1 MLRSIGGRSRS
12 AGHRGRGHSIALGS
26 IDLLEVGI
34 RDQSGAC
41 TRSTTAKT
49 ADVLSKV
56 VVVATLGTASPV
68 TCTERN
74 VSGTAA
80 THATATHVVV
90 THVVSRR
97 THHARVA
104 VAVAVH
110 RVRGC
115 SHGRERAAEASS
127 AALKVRE
134 AARWAGPVTGTRAVL
149 ARREGGEDISGT
161 VKYARGR
168 RRDLDGLFVECTA
181 VHAERFGS
189 LQKTSVLV
197 WSMRLECSVYLFV
210 GGEDGEASTS
220 GLMLV
225 GGAEGPESDGSTTE
239 LSEPTLELGLGGVMR
254 KSTHVKDLA
263 TLRQESTHVCAGIH
277 GAGQDIGVLVGRLR
291 LADQTAKDSCK
302 GDGLLHGT
310 TRRGGSQSLQV
321 ERQVV
326 LDGSRG
332 LDGLNLKGSTDVGQ
346 GTGAEG

>member
-34 RDQSGAC
+34 SDQSGAC

-49 ADVLSKV
+49 ADVLGKV

-134 AARWAGPVTGTRAVL
+134 AARGAGPVTGTRAVL

-189 LQKTSVLV
+189 L
-197 WSMRLECSVYLFV
+197 FV

-220 GLMLV
+220 GLVLV
-225 GGAEGPESDGSTTE
+225 GGAEGPESDGPTTE

-254 KSTHVKDLA
+254 KSAHVKDLA

-277 GAGQDIGVLVGRLR
+277 GAGEDIGVLVGRLR

-302 GDGLLHGT
+302 GDGLLHGA